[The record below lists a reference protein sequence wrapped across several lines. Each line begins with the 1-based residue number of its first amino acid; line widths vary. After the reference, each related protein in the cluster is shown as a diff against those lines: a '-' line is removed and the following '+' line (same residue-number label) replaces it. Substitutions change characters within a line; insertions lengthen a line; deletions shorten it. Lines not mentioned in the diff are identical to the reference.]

1 MPAVGLP
8 EHPLTSRTESL
19 APEAARRV
27 DAMLARYRPRVIVGI
42 REALDGAAVR
52 HAQLMRQHLGIED
65 GGAPTSGKLLRPSLC
80 LLSCEALR
88 GDPARALPAA
98 VAIEL
103 THNFTLIHDDIEDNS
118 STRHGRPTLWTRAG
132 IPQAINAGDGMFVL
146 AERTLLRMAD
156 AGVPP
161 ERVLEASR
169 VLNDACVRLCEGQY
183 ADIGFEARTEVSLAE
198 YEAMIAG
205 KTGALLGA
213 SAAIGAIAAGVD
225 APTVDALAEC
235 GRLLGLAFQVQ
246 DDVLGIW
253 GEAAV
258 TGKPVADDIRSRK
271 KSFPI
276 VYSMEHLP
284 RDRRVALLR
293 IYASPQFSDA
303 DVDAVLALLDD
314 AGARAASTA
323 AAERWATEA
332 IDALTPIDLNPDRRP
347 DLEALASF
355 FVHRAA

>member
-1 MPAVGLP
+1 MADPV
-8 EHPLTSRTESL
+8 TFRTETM

-27 DAMLARYRPRVIVGI
+27 DAILARYRPLIVGGM
-42 REALDGAAVR
+42 REALDAAGVEHTR
-52 HAQLMRQHLGIED
+52 LMRQHLGLED
-65 GGAPTSGKLLRPSLC
+65 GDPSTGGKLLRPSLC
-80 LLSCEALR
+80 LLCCEALR

-98 VAIEL
+98 IAIEL
-103 THNFTLIHDDIEDNS
+103 THNFTLLHDDIEDNS
-118 STRHGRPTLWTRAG
+118 PTRHGRPTLWTGAG

-146 AERTLLRMAD
+146 AQRTLLRMAE

-161 ERVLEASR
+161 DRVLGASR
-169 VLNDACVRLCEGQY
+169 TLNDACVRLCEGQY
-183 ADIGFEARTEVSLAE
+183 ADIGFEDRSEVSVAD

-213 SAAIGAIAAGVD
+213 SSAIGAIAAGAD
-225 APTVDALAEC
+225 STTVAALGEC

-253 GEAAV
+253 GEATV

-276 VYSMEHLP
+276 VYAMEHLP
-284 RDRRVALLR
+284 PDRRHALLR
-293 IYASPQFSDA
+293 IYAVPESSDA
-303 DVDAVLALLDD
+303 DVDSVLALLEQ

-323 AAERWATEA
+323 AAERWATDA
-332 IDALTPIDLNPDRRP
+332 IVALAPLDLDPERRAEI
-347 DLEALASF
+347 EALASF